1 MLDLLYLIL
10 IVSGLALMVY
20 CAWRLWAGHD
30 KGPRL
35 LQPGSR
41 AFNTQENKPSS
52 QTHRAVPLASDP
64 SEAETAF
71 WTQDISVVLK
81 WAMKH
86 DQEPGTGWNAVLSG
100 ALPLQDQI
108 NLAQTSKVT
117 AAWRQY
123 FLTSAYIHIGDIRHK
138 VRKSGNRTA
147 LANAYAICQRAL
159 NSKVPD
165 VAEWAILSMRYLDD
179 ELLPASSSDRFSW
192 SPKPSGP
199 A

>member
-10 IVSGLALMVY
+10 IVLGLALMAY
-20 CAWRLWAGHD
+20 CAWQLWAGHD

-35 LQPGSR
+35 LRPKSM
-41 AFNTQENKPSS
+41 AFNTQESKPSS
-52 QTHRAVPLASDP
+52 QTHRAVPPASNP

-81 WAMKH
+81 WAMEH

-108 NLAQTSKVT
+108 KLAQTSKVT

-123 FLTSAYIHIGDIRHK
+123 FLKSAYIHIGDVRHT

-147 LANAYAICQRAL
+147 VASAYAICQRAL
-159 NSKVPD
+159 NSNVPN
-165 VAEWAILSMRYLDD
+165 VAEWATLSMRYLDD
-179 ELLPASSSDRFSW
+179 ELLTAESSQRFSW
-192 SPKPSGP
+192 SPKQNNQL
-199 A
+199 